1 VLEKGRVIPLESPQP
16 TLQTTNHLILL
27 REVYKIAI
35 LPSYQINIIFSKIDK
50 WKRMYQ
56 SWI

>member
-1 VLEKGRVIPLESPQP
+1 
-16 TLQTTNHLILL
+16 
-27 REVYKIAI
+27 VYKIAI